1 MSKFSFDGRVAVITG
16 AGRGIGRAYA
26 HLLAERDASVVV
38 NDLGGTME
46 GDGTDPEPARSVAGE
61 IVEAGGKA
69 IPETSDVSTVDG
81 GQALINA
88 ALDAFGR
95 IDIVINNAGNIRWGG
110 LPEAD
115 AENLESHLS
124 VHVGGSFNTVR
135 AAWPHMVAQGYGRI
149 VMTTSSGMF
158 GLVDNLGYATAK
170 AAVIGMT
177 RSLKVAGARH
187 GIKVNLI
194 APSASTRMGAHPS
207 DGLDSLKQPPPKQME
222 PGLVAPMVAFLAHE
236 ACEVSGEIYLAGAGR
251 FARVFIA
258 ATPGY
263 VPALPEESTIEDIAE
278 HWSNINDESGY
289 YVPADLQDWAAHYMA
304 HR

>member
-258 ATPGY
+258 ATQGY

>member
-1 MSKFSFDGRVAVITG
+1 
-16 AGRGIGRAYA
+16 
-26 HLLAERDASVVV
+26 
-38 NDLGGTME
+38 
-46 GDGTDPEPARSVAGE
+46 
-61 IVEAGGKA
+61 
-69 IPETSDVSTVDG
+69 
-81 GQALINA
+81 
-88 ALDAFGR
+88 
-95 IDIVINNAGNIRWGG
+95 
-110 LPEAD
+110 
-115 AENLESHLS
+115 

-258 ATPGY
+258 ATQGY